1 MAYVYKSTMS
11 QWCDVQCKYE
21 DMFTD
26 YFSSKKKAVDNAV
39 DVIKIMHA
47 ETAEVTKGETYTYV
61 TTTNHRDNTTS
72 VKDRNG
78 RSYFITQ
85 HYVA

>member
-11 QWCDVQCKYE
+11 QWNAVEQRYD

-26 YFSSKKKAVDNAV
+26 YFSSKKKAIDNAV